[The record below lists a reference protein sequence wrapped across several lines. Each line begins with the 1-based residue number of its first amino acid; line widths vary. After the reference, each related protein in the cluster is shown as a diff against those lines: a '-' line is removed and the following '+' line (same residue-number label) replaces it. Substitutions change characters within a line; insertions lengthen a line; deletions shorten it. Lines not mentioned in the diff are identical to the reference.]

1 MNRDLSK
8 YSSANFDRGAS
19 RLKEALWWLVRATI
33 FLSPLPFPSS
43 LKVALLRL
51 FGAKVGEGVVIRPGC
66 SITFPWRFRCG
77 DHVWLGEDVLILS
90 LAEVNIG
97 SHSCISQRA
106 FICTGSH
113 DYRKETFDLITKPIL
128 LEKSVWISA
137 NAFVGPGVT
146 IGEGTVVAALSSVTK
161 SLPSHILVTGNPA
174 EKKRDL

>member
-1 MNRDLSK
+1 MNHDLSK

-19 RLKEALWWLVRATI
+19 RLKEALWWLVRALI

-43 LKVALLRL
+43 FKVALLRL
-51 FGAKVGEGVVIRPGC
+51 FGADIGHGVVIRPGV

-90 LAEVNIG
+90 LAEVTIG

-106 FICTGSH
+106 FLCTGSH
-113 DYRKETFDLITKPIL
+113 DYQKVTFDLITKPIV
-128 LEKSVWISA
+128 LEKSVWVSA
-137 NAFVGPGVT
+137 NAFIGPGVT
-146 IGEGTVVAALSSVTK
+146 IGEGTVVAALSAVVK
-161 SLPSHILVTGNPA
+161 DLPGHILAVGNPA